1 MESGNSDSRTLWI
14 GDLESW
20 MNEAYLQQL
29 LASFG
34 YGQELTA
41 IKLIK
46 DKVTGMQLKYGF
58 LEFGNHEHAQSF
70 YQNYN
75 NRTIPNTAKVFK
87 LNWAAYG
94 GGARPAGSASTKGN
108 PQEMQVYVGDLD
120 PAVTE
125 HRLLELFRTKYSSAF
140 MSKIITDGAT
150 KTSKGYGFVKFTN
163 HDEAHKAIV
172 EMNGYVLLSKAIKV
186 STAYLKPKD

>member
-20 MNEAYLQQL
+20 MDESFLQQL
-29 LASFG
+29 ISSLG
-34 YGQELTA
+34 YSKELTA

-46 DKVTGMQLKYGF
+46 DKATGMQLKYGF
-58 LEFGNHEHAQSF
+58 LEFLNHECAQSF

-75 NRTIPNTAKVFK
+75 SRTIPNTAKVFK

-94 GGARPAGSASTKGN
+94 GGARPSGSGTGKGN

-125 HRLLELFRTKYSSAF
+125 HKLLELFRTKYSSAF

-163 HDEAHKAIV
+163 HD
-172 EMNGYVLLSKAIKV
+172 
-186 STAYLKPKD
+186 